1 MLLIEAIRHV
11 ADPIP
16 LPSATHGTQFS
27 REHHNAEKLVAVP
40 GIEPGSQGPGG
51 SPLKTKADAVS
62 ASAKKKTR
70 SAPARPNGETQ
81 GFPYI
86 PFRTFPLLE
95 LPTPR
100 DCQGCLSPLNLH

>member
-1 MLLIEAIRHV
+1 MLLIEAIRHL

-16 LPSATHGTQFS
+16 LPSARHGIQFA
-27 REHHNAEKLVAVP
+27 REHRNAEKLVPVP

-51 SPLKTKADAVS
+51 SPLKTKAGAVS

-70 SAPARPNGETQ
+70 SVPTRPNGETQ

-86 PFRTFPLLE
+86 PFRTFPPSNYRL
-95 LPTPR
+95 R
-100 DCQGCLSPLNLH
+100 GIVRGA

>member
-27 REHHNAEKLVAVP
+27 RKHRNAEKLVPVP
-40 GIEPGSQGPGG
+40 GIEPGRQAPGG

-62 ASAKKKTR
+62 ASAKKKIRGAPTR
-70 SAPARPNGETQ
+70 LNSE
-81 GFPYI
+81 
-86 PFRTFPLLE
+86 FRDSPTFLSV
-95 LPTPR
+95 
-100 DCQGCLSPLNLH
+100 LSPSSNYRLRWIVMSA

>member
-16 LPSATHGTQFS
+16 LPSATHGIQFS
-27 REHHNAEKLVAVP
+27 RKHRNAEKLVAVP

-51 SPLKTKADAVS
+51 SPLKTKAAAVS

-86 PFRTFPLLE
+86 PFRT
-95 LPTPR
+95 
-100 DCQGCLSPLNLH
+100 SPSSNYRLRWIVRGA